1 MKKYLSA
8 LLGLFLL
15 AAGAAQAQQVYVPL
29 ATPRNLLDNGAFAV
43 QQEGT
48 GTKTC
53 ATTSAPAVTA
63 IVADRWVCDTNVTS
77 GTGQAAAITTGLPT
91 GATGGVKIW
100 RNSGSLAQPVA
111 LLQEIAT
118 ANATQAAGKAVVLS
132 FSAEALAGLKADN
145 GSVITATIIYGT
157 GTDETFSVGWTASP
171 AITPA
176 WTGVTVLQTNTFTIT
191 TSWAGYQTPVI
202 NVPSTA
208 TEIGVV
214 FSFTP
219 TTTGSG
225 GSTDGFAVTQA
236 QLEVGASPSPFEI
249 HPYAYDLN
257 VAYRYLYKISEG
269 AAFTARAP
277 CEIDTTSIALC
288 YLQFPQTMLKAPTM
302 SYTAGFSALNVATAV
317 ACTGLSTAAV
327 PTGNASTPLGVMMN
341 CASSAGFSAASTAAI
356 FGDNAG
362 SGVITAWVNM

>member
-1 MKKYLSA
+1 MNKYLSA
-8 LLGLFLL
+8 LFGLLL
-15 AAGAAQAQQVYVPL
+15 VAGPAFAQQPYIPL
-29 ATPRNLLDNGAFAV
+29 ATPRNLLDNGGFAV

-53 ATTSAPAVTA
+53 ATTSAPAVTT
-63 IVADRWVCDTNVTS
+63 ISADRWTCDANVTS
-77 GTGQAAAITTGLPT
+77 GAGRAAAITTGLPT
-91 GATGGVKIW
+91 GATGGVKVW
-100 RNSGSLAQPVA
+100 RNSGALLQPIT

-118 ANATQAAGKAVVLS
+118 ANATQAAGKSVVLS

-176 WTGVTVLQTNTFTIT
+176 WTGVTVLQSTSFTVT
-191 TSWAGYQTPVI
+191 TSWANYQTPVI
-202 NVPSTA
+202 NVPATA
-208 TEIGVV
+208 TEIGVI

-219 TTTGSG
+219 TATGAG
-225 GSTDGFAVTQA
+225 TTDGFAVTNA
-236 QLEVGASPSPFEI
+236 QLEIGASASPFEI

-257 VAYRYLYKISEG
+257 VAYRYLYKVTEG
-269 AAFTARAP
+269 AAFASRGV

-288 YLQFPQTMLKAPTM
+288 YLQFPQTMLVAPTM
-302 SYTAGFSALNVATAV
+302 SYATGFSALNVATAV
-317 ACTGLSTAAV
+317 ACTGLTTAAV
-327 PTGNASTPLGVMMN
+327 PTGNAATTLGVMMN

-362 SGVITAWVNM
+362 TGTITAWTNM